1 MPEVP
6 GLWDTNEKDSRV
18 GGRVDYT
25 ESSRP
30 V

>member
-6 GLWDTNEKDSRV
+6 GLWDANEKDSRV
-18 GGRVDYT
+18 GGRVGL